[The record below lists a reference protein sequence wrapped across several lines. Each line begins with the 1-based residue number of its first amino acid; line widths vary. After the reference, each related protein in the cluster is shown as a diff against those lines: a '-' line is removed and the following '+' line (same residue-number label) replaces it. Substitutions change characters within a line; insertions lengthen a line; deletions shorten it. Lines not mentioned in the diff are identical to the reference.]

1 MEKRAGHHTEKLPK
15 YTSLVRIEAIPL
27 LNVTG
32 LQLNYN
38 LPLCLVFD

>member
-1 MEKRAGHHTEKLPK
+1 MEKRAGHHTEKIPK
-15 YTSLVRIEAIPL
+15 NMSLVRIEAIPL
-27 LNVTG
+27 LNVTD